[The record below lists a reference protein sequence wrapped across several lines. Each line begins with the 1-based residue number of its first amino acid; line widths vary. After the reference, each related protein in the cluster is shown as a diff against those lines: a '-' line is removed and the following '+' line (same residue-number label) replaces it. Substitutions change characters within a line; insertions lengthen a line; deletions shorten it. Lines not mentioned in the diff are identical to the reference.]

1 MDNLKKA
8 NKGKKPSPEEFDAQN
23 MYYRAVVRLSN
34 LGGRIN
40 RLSICFSAFF
50 SEAQNSGG
58 ADSSPDPLVAMALQL
73 VQCTINVQS
82 AVIFWMN

>member
-1 MDNLKKA
+1 MA
-8 NKGKKPSPEEFDAQN
+8 QQKPSPEEFDAQN